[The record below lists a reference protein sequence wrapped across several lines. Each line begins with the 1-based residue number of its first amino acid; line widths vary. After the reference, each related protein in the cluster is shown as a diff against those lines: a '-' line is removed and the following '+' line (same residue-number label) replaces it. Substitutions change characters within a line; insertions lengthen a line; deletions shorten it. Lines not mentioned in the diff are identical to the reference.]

1 MIIVIIIYDD
11 HHIAFSPLV
20 ILLPQIEQK
29 NNILK
34 LPTMKTKNLVSLL
47 VVLMSTLSVSFAQT
61 AETQINILNK
71 FSFTEYLLM
80 GLCTVMLVVIWIL
93 AKTLK
98 TLLEQMR

>member
-1 MIIVIIIYDD
+1 
-11 HHIAFSPLV
+11 
-20 ILLPQIEQK
+20 
-29 NNILK
+29 
-34 LPTMKTKNLVSLL
+34 MKTKNLVSLL
-47 VVLMSTLSVSFAQT
+47 IVLMSTLSVSFAQT

-80 GLCTVMLVVIWIL
+80 GLCAVMLVVIWIL